1 MLSPQDMTTRMTVNV
16 TASAL
21 AILLGSS
28 LATFAADYVPKP
40 YNTDPAPLAPAKV
53 DYAGADFVFELGVQG
68 IVEPE
73 YLGSKDYQIAPSP
86 IFSVEYVNLP
96 GLGSFGGPDGLGF
109 SIGPSF
115 KYQPK
120 RKSSD
125 YSSLRGLD
133 EIDASFELGLK
144 ADYEWENFQVYGDV
158 RYALGGATGVVGDF
172 GAYFIA
178 RPLDR
183 RLVLKLGPTVSVAS
197 SKYMDSYFGVSSRES
212 NNTGGRLA
220 AYSPGSGFQSIG
232 VAASAKYEIFT
243 DYFISANAKYDR
255 LVGDA
260 ADSPIIKAGNANQY
274 YFGLGV
280 SHRFSLDLF

>member
-1 MLSPQDMTTRMTVNV
+1 MLRLQDMTTRMTVSV
-16 TASAL
+16 ATSAL

-28 LATFAADYVPKP
+28 LATLAADNVSVP
-40 YNTDPAPLAPAKV
+40 YETDPAPLEPAKV

-115 KYQPK
+115 SYQPK

-133 EIDASFELGLK
+133 DIDASYELGLK

-158 RYALGGATGVVGDF
+158 RYALGGAKGFVGDF

-178 RPLDR
+178 RPLNR
-183 RLVLKLGPTVSVAS
+183 RLVLKLGPTLSLAS
-197 SKYMDSYFGVSSRES
+197 SDYMDTYFGISPRES
-212 NNTGGRLA
+212 VNTGGRIA
-220 AYSPGSGFQSIG
+220 AYSPGGGFKSVG
-232 VAASAKYEIFT
+232 AAASAKYEIFT
-243 DYFISANAKYDR
+243 DYFISADAKYDR

-260 ADSPIIKAGNANQY
+260 ADSPIVKAGNANQY